1 MPADVNSPP
10 LPDSRPL
17 HRLVRRTRALLRTSW
32 VATGL
37 GITLGLLLIT
47 LATFAVIDLF
57 APLAPFT
64 IPFTAVEVPLDPIFR
79 CVALV
84 LVVGPSSLALYH
96 GVVRPLLRRLAPTQV
111 ARRSEKHLPGV
122 HNRLVTAIDLEHK
135 ADSVSPTFLRRLL
148 GEALDRIKGFRP
160 SMILDLVS
168 LRRSA
173 IAVGVSALVSLAA
186 WGLF

>member
-1 MPADVNSPP
+1 MNPCGPALPPAALPSTAPRRVPDPPTCRDLALPADVTSPPP

-17 HRLVRRTRALLRTSW
+17 HRPARRTRALLRTSW

-64 IPFTAVEVPLDPIFR
+64 VPFTAVEVPLDPIFR

-96 GVVRPLLRRLAPTQV
+96 GV
-111 ARRSEKHLPGV
+111 
-122 HNRLVTAIDLEHK
+122 
-135 ADSVSPTFLRRLL
+135 
-148 GEALDRIKGFRP
+148 
-160 SMILDLVS
+160 
-168 LRRSA
+168 
-173 IAVGVSALVSLAA
+173 
-186 WGLF
+186 